1 MAIYVLSVFVAA
13 LFLVFVLELVRRQ
26 KLREQY
32 SLLWILFSVVL
43 LVCSMNV
50 HFVEWLAAKLGV
62 KYAPAVLFLFGLLF
76 CFAFILHLTIVITR
90 LTAQVLRLTQEI
102 VILKERE
109 AVRDHGQN
117 H

>member
-1 MAIYVLSVFVAA
+1 MSIYILSVLVAA
-13 LFLVFVLELVRRQ
+13 LFLLFVLELVRRQ

-32 SLLWILFSVVL
+32 SLLWILFSVIL
-43 LVCSMNV
+43 LICSTNIGLI
-50 HFVEWLAAKLGV
+50 EWIADHLGV

-109 AVRDHGQN
+109 AVRENGQN

>member
-1 MAIYVLSVFVAA
+1 MSIYILSVLVAA
-13 LFLVFVLELVRRQ
+13 VFLLFVLELVRRQ

-43 LVCSMNV
+43 LICST
-50 HFVEWLAAKLGV
+50 HIGLIEWIADQLGV

-76 CFAFILHLTIVITR
+76 CFALILHLTIVITR

-109 AVRDHGQN
+109 AVRENGQN